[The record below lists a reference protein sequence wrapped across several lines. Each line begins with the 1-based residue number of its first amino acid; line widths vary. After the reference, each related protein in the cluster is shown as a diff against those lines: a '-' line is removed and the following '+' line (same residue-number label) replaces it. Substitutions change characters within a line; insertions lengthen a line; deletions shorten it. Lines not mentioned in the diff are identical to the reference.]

1 MNKSYSM
8 KSYAR
13 QSMPAL
19 AINISNSNNNSGYNG
34 FKSLAIFSSAL
45 LVSLF
50 SVTENE
56 ENNKNKIDTIYT
68 LEEVSKH
75 KTKAT
80 GVWVY
85 YKDGVYDITKFIPNH
100 PGGQDKIMLA
110 AGSDIGPFWNLYQ
123 QHYNSALPIEILNS
137 LRIGTL
143 SLKDI
148 EYLKESQS
156 KQDLNDPYKNDPILS
171 PVLNYLS
178 RKPLNAEP
186 PITLLTDSY
195 LTPIN
200 LWFVRNHHP
209 VVQINNENY
218 SFNINIDEN
227 TKIKERMEVNMKLTD
242 MKNKFKS
249 YDVIATLQCGGNRRL
264 EMTKLEKTNGK

>member
-1 MNKSYSM
+1 MLSFSSFKRSQAISLALRMTKSYSM

-85 YKDGVYDITKFIPNH
+85 YKDGVYDITKFIL
-100 PGGQDKIMLA
+100 GDKI
-110 AGSDIGPFWNLYQ
+110 
-123 QHYNSALPIEILNS
+123 
-137 LRIGTL
+137 
-143 SLKDI
+143 
-148 EYLKESQS
+148 
-156 KQDLNDPYKNDPILS
+156 
-171 PVLNYLS
+171 
-178 RKPLNAEP
+178 
-186 PITLLTDSY
+186 
-195 LTPIN
+195 
-200 LWFVRNHHP
+200 
-209 VVQINNENY
+209 
-218 SFNINIDEN
+218 
-227 TKIKERMEVNMKLTD
+227 
-242 MKNKFKS
+242 
-249 YDVIATLQCGGNRRL
+249 RL
-264 EMTKLEKTNGK
+264 C